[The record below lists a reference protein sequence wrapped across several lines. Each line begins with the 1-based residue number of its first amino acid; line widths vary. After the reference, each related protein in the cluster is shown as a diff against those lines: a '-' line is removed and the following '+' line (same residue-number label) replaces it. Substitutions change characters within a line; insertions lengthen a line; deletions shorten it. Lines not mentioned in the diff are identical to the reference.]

1 MALDFYYEEY
11 YVSKT
16 ANKSGINNTPGV
28 DANLGPEFS
37 EATIKSNLQKL
48 HNNVISPLRTAFPPA
63 TNSGAKDIWITSA
76 FRSKSLNEHPSVKGV
91 ENSQHRYG
99 YAVDVFSLSSPT
111 SLVWNWCYQNLP
123 QWGQLIWEYPEYGSW
138 QAGIKQISWVHISY
152 VEGEN
157 KNNTSIATKRED
169 LHEMYKSENTTR
181 KGDYTHGIKI
191 ADENLL

>member
-111 SLVWNWCYQNLP
+111 SLIWNWCYQNLP

-138 QAGIKQISWVHISY
+138 QAGKKQISWVHISY

-157 KNNTSIATKRED
+157 DKTTAIATKRED
-169 LHEMYKSENTTR
+169 LHEMYKSES
-181 KGDYTHGIKI
+181 KLEKEII
-191 ADENLL
+191 PMV

>member
-111 SLVWNWCYQNLP
+111 SLIWNWCYQNLP

-138 QAGIKQISWVHISY
+138 QAGKKQISWVHISY

-157 KNNTSIATKRED
+157 DKTTAIATKRED
-169 LHEMYKSENTTR
+169 LHEMYKSESTTR
-181 KGDYTHGIKI
+181 KGDYTHGIKL

>member
-16 ANKSGINNTPGV
+16 ANKNGINNTPGI
-28 DANLGPEFS
+28 DANLGSEFS
-37 EATIKSNLQKL
+37 EATIKNNLQKL

-63 TNSGAKDIWITSA
+63 TNSGGKDIWISSGY
-76 FRSKSLNEHPSVKGV
+76 RSTALNLRVDGV
-91 ENSQHRYG
+91 ENSQHKYG
-99 YAVDVFSLSSPT
+99 YAVDVFSLKSPT
-111 SLVWNWCYQNLP
+111 SLIFNWCYQNLP
-123 QWGQLIWEYPEYGSW
+123 QWGQLIWEYPEFGNW
-138 QAGIKQISWVHISY
+138 QIGKANISWVHISY
-152 VEGEN
+152 VEGKN

-181 KGDYTHGIKI
+181 KGDYTHGIKL